1 MTDMVG
7 IASNAVAAYQRA
19 LSTVS
24 NNIANVSTEGYSRQ
38 TLALQANPVTKVGS
52 LYMGTGVMVDRV
64 QRQYDAFAEANLR
77 NSNSDLAS
85 QEPMVSYANRVVDI
99 MGGQTMGLTSAL
111 DQFFATARNLS
122 ADPASS
128 VARSSFVR
136 DAQGLASRLGE
147 LSGQLDLVQNET
159 AQAVTSNVNQMNSI
173 IKQLAEVN
181 GQLTANRTANAQP
194 SALLDQRDQL
204 LKDLSGFAHVNTSFT
219 ENGTVQVS
227 LGPTI
232 NKDVVVD
239 GQKAYIIGADFNA
252 ASPEKASLVLDPYG
266 KPSPLSGISSGSLAG
281 LMTFREQVLGS
292 TRTALDTL
300 ASTLVREI
308 NAVHQQ
314 GVDGYGNAAGALFTI
329 DPAATSVAA
338 GVKVAFDDPM
348 RVAAAAQFRVTEG
361 ANNVGGADA
370 SISYVEPPPPPQ
382 PGVPSTDTP
391 PPGPAPLNIALVNND
406 HPSAARAVIV
416 SASVPVAGIATVAN
430 GMQDVSIFLDD
441 VQPGQQLQVLTR
453 DGRQL
458 IGSSMAADTTLLGQL
473 ISTDNGFAAG
483 AGYSDA
489 YLNVSGTAAYKDM
502 TVFYGA
508 QAKVQQQPIYNSKD
522 QIVGSK
528 AFPALLQGSRLQA
541 ASTGVGTKALVLNGV
556 ALGAL
561 DDPDTGTTLQAGAV
575 AAWINAKS
583 SQTGVTA
590 TASNEIRLDEAQLK
604 YGFPL
609 IINGT
614 SVDISTVT
622 SMRSLANA
630 INASSAAHVSA
641 RISPDGQQL
650 VITNAAGYE
659 GNDIAVA
666 ATSSASSSAANALGV
681 TSGIFH
687 GQVSL
692 TQPLADFVTIPASK
706 INYSKSLF
714 VNGKSITTSAST
726 NTTTINS
733 DGSYTKTTGVS
744 TTLNLANAINATSG
758 TNVIAR
764 VGSNGDLIL
773 SNRVGF
779 EGADLTISATLNP
792 SSKEANALGLLGPL
806 KATSNETSNTSPIQ
820 LGFGKDGTPADLAKL
835 GFRTGAYVSGAV
847 KDDLLVFVT
856 GAGKASV
863 SASYSGEPVN
873 AKQALRAQPMTI
885 TFTSDTSYKITD
897 NLTGTIVAK
906 RTFDPTVLDPA
917 ITYQGL
923 QLKMTSPPKSGDTF
937 ALDGNSDGTGN
948 NDNMLAIAALEREAV
963 IGSKTLT
970 NAYIDHVNEMGNIAR
985 QATIAKTALTV
996 VHDQAVATHDQI
1008 TGVSLDQEAADL
1020 IRYQQAYQASAKIL
1034 QVASQLFDSILQVR

>member
-370 SISYVEPPPPPQ
+370 SISYVEPPPRHRPACHPPIRRHR
-382 PGVPSTDTP
+382 
-391 PPGPAPLNIALVNND
+391 AR
-406 HPSAARAVIV
+406 HP
-416 SASVPVAGIATVAN
+416 
-430 GMQDVSIFLDD
+430 
-441 VQPGQQLQVLTR
+441 
-453 DGRQL
+453 
-458 IGSSMAADTTLLGQL
+458 
-473 ISTDNGFAAG
+473 
-483 AGYSDA
+483 
-489 YLNVSGTAAYKDM
+489 
-502 TVFYGA
+502 
-508 QAKVQQQPIYNSKD
+508 
-522 QIVGSK
+522 
-528 AFPALLQGSRLQA
+528 
-541 ASTGVGTKALVLNGV
+541 
-556 ALGAL
+556 
-561 DDPDTGTTLQAGAV
+561 
-575 AAWINAKS
+575 
-583 SQTGVTA
+583 
-590 TASNEIRLDEAQLK
+590 
-604 YGFPL
+604 
-609 IINGT
+609 
-614 SVDISTVT
+614 
-622 SMRSLANA
+622 
-630 INASSAAHVSA
+630 
-641 RISPDGQQL
+641 
-650 VITNAAGYE
+650 
-659 GNDIAVA
+659 
-666 ATSSASSSAANALGV
+666 
-681 TSGIFH
+681 
-687 GQVSL
+687 
-692 TQPLADFVTIPASK
+692 
-706 INYSKSLF
+706 
-714 VNGKSITTSAST
+714 
-726 NTTTINS
+726 
-733 DGSYTKTTGVS
+733 
-744 TTLNLANAINATSG
+744 
-758 TNVIAR
+758 
-764 VGSNGDLIL
+764 
-773 SNRVGF
+773 
-779 EGADLTISATLNP
+779 
-792 SSKEANALGLLGPL
+792 
-806 KATSNETSNTSPIQ
+806 
-820 LGFGKDGTPADLAKL
+820 
-835 GFRTGAYVSGAV
+835 
-847 KDDLLVFVT
+847 
-856 GAGKASV
+856 
-863 SASYSGEPVN
+863 
-873 AKQALRAQPMTI
+873 
-885 TFTSDTSYKITD
+885 
-897 NLTGTIVAK
+897 
-906 RTFDPTVLDPA
+906 
-917 ITYQGL
+917 
-923 QLKMTSPPKSGDTF
+923 
-937 ALDGNSDGTGN
+937 
-948 NDNMLAIAALEREAV
+948 
-963 IGSKTLT
+963 
-970 NAYIDHVNEMGNIAR
+970 
-985 QATIAKTALTV
+985 
-996 VHDQAVATHDQI
+996 
-1008 TGVSLDQEAADL
+1008 
-1020 IRYQQAYQASAKIL
+1020 
-1034 QVASQLFDSILQVR
+1034 